1 MASTSDQ
8 TTTELRTETQFQDD
22 ASSINSALAEIFPE
36 NIENTFIT
44 KAPEERF
51 RLRRLCSALAVL
63 ASLFCFGSP
72 VLFTLLQGLILA

>member
-8 TTTELRTETQFQDD
+8 TTTELRTETRFQDD

-44 KAPEERF
+44 KAPEGRF
-51 RLRRLCSALAVL
+51 RLGYWSVIGLVVNRMIGI
-63 ASLFCFGSP
+63 GSSP
-72 VLFTLLQGLILA
+72 